1 MRWTQYR
8 RSNSG
13 PQANYS
19 EEHCRQKKGE
29 DKAPRDRGREKSE
42 TETQNQ
48 REWSLELATLAP
60 DRVLILGPRSPGCTM
75 APILGFLWGLRILT
89 MILSTWAHV
98 NEWASVATPKI
109 LISTA
114 WCNSHLTIWLQA
126 PLFIYNN
133 SHTHCVPQDS
143 WQAKVSIGP
152 VPHLCCFD

>member
-19 EEHCRQKKGE
+19 EEPCRQKKGE

-42 TETQNQ
+42 TETQSQ

-75 APILGFLWGLRILT
+75 APILGFL
-89 MILSTWAHV
+89 
-98 NEWASVATPKI
+98 
-109 LISTA
+109 
-114 WCNSHLTIWLQA
+114 
-126 PLFIYNN
+126 
-133 SHTHCVPQDS
+133 
-143 WQAKVSIGP
+143 
-152 VPHLCCFD
+152 